1 MTDRYQIDGH
11 KMAYHPERTAA
22 ILEAGDDWEKAKKI
36 YPIYV
41 EVGPVGACN
50 HRCVF
55 CAYDYIGYKT
65 IELEYEMLSQCVAE
79 MGRLGVKSIMFA
91 GEGEP
96 MLHKK
101 IVSIVQDTKA
111 AGIDV
116 SFTTNATAM
125 PKNFPDE
132 ALEHVSW
139 IKASINAGTAGTY
152 SQIHRCKEHHFDLAI
167 NNLTKMVE
175 KRNSLGLSTTIGA
188 QILLLPENQH
198 EIEALAQICRDRIG
212 LDYLVVKPYS
222 HNYSSETTAYKD
234 LDYTQFLSLEDEL
247 RGLSTDTFSLVFRA
261 NTMRRYT
268 DADRYAKCY
277 SVPFVWA
284 HITASGEVH
293 GCGAFLEDE
302 RFQYGNIKDL
312 SFQEI
317 WEGEKR
323 KKSFEFVRHELD
335 ISGCRRNCRMD
346 AVNRYLYQVIDHK
359 PDHVNFI

>member
-11 KMAYHPERTAA
+11 KMTFHPERTAA
-22 ILEAGDDWEKAKKI
+22 LIAAADDWEKAKMI

-41 EVGPVGACN
+41 EMSPVGACN

-65 IELEYEMLSQCVAE
+65 IQLEYDMLAKRIPE
-79 MGRLGVKSIMFA
+79 MGKLGVKSIMYA

-101 IVSIVQDTKA
+101 IVNIVQDTKA

-139 IKASINAGTAGTY
+139 IKASVNAGTAETY
-152 SQIHRCKEHHFDLAI
+152 AQIHRTKEQHFDLAI
-167 NNLTKMVE
+167 NNLTSLVE
-175 KRNSLGLSTTIGA
+175 KRNTRGFETTIGA
-188 QILLLPENQH
+188 QILLLPENAH
-198 EIEALAQICRDRIG
+198 EIRTLAKICRDQIG

-222 HNYSSETTAYKD
+222 HNLSSDTTAYKD
-234 LDYTQFLSLEDEL
+234 LDYTQFLELKDELEDLNTEH
-247 RGLSTDTFSLVFRA
+247 FNLVFRA
-261 NTMRRYT
+261 STIHRYT

-277 SVPFVWA
+277 SVPFMWA
-284 HITASGEVH
+284 HIMASGDVH
-293 GCGAFLEDE
+293 GCGAFLLDN
-302 RFQYGNIKDL
+302 RFNFGNIHETT
-312 SFQEI
+312 FQDI
-317 WEGEKR
+317 WEGESR
-323 KKSFEFVRHELD
+323 KKNFEFVRHELD
-335 ISGCRRNCRMD
+335 ISECRRNCRMD
-346 AVNRYLYQVIDHK
+346 AVNRYLYQVMDNPPK
-359 PDHVNFI
+359 HVNFI